1 MLTIEYFLPMKKKEV
16 FVFVFVYVFANME
29 RFLVEKNKVQN
40 KILV

>member
-16 FVFVFVYVFANME
+16 IYVFANME